1 MKGNNMEAWK
11 QFELD
16 CTDHLNQVFG
26 YKAQFIHQGFEDSTV
41 ADIKCVT
48 KSGKTFYLEAKQ
60 CPAQCNQ
67 FVLLPDV
74 ATQTF
79 EYSKQNS
86 LPINDYSKKIINHMN
101 NDFED
106 FKEAGTSG
114 KDIIFDNCED
124 VFFDWVKKA
133 YEKKDVEYFITNNY
147 RIFKLNEIADNFNI
161 TAKYRVKRSGS
172 THVGSARMNG
182 VKKYIA
188 DNFGITDTRTD
199 GKKLFARTNRDIDK
213 VRFNYD
219 IYEYMFS
226 KRGNEFEIR
235 QLSNTFNANVIFSVS
250 IKYPG
255 TDMGSKFA
263 DVLI

>member
-16 CTDHLNQVFG
+16 CTDHLNRVFG

-114 KDIIFDNCED
+114 KDIIFDNCEE
-124 VFFDWVKKA
+124 VFFEESSRQRERTIESTPVTTGRA
-133 YEKKDVEYFITNNY
+133 TGVREKRPLAVLSNSENALEYISPDQTVILDPP
-147 RIFKLNEIADNFNI
+147 RAGCD
-161 TAKYRVKRSGS
+161 
-172 THVGSARMNG
+172 
-182 VKKYIA
+182 
-188 DNFGITDTRTD
+188 
-199 GKKLFARTNRDIDK
+199 KKLIEKLLEVAPTAIIYLSCNPATQARDVKLLLENYKIK
-213 VRFNYD
+213 KIVPFNFFPRTPHLENL
-219 IYEYMFS
+219 IIL
-226 KRGNEFEIR
+226 KK
-235 QLSNTFNANVIFSVS
+235 LS
-250 IKYPG
+250 
-255 TDMGSKFA
+255 
-263 DVLI
+263 